1 MIAVLFYFYFLFSC
15 FCPLIYLISS
25 KEVDVDD
32 VKLLWSIFCTHA
44 YVIRSLL
51 CFLIMVC

>member
-1 MIAVLFYFYFLFSC
+1 MIAVLFYFDFLFSC
-15 FCPLIYLISS
+15 FRPLIYLISS